1 MIPDISVHTP
11 TAATASQQ
19 PPTAAAIVAVN
30 HLVKRYGHFTAVND
44 VSFAIRRGEIF
55 GLLGPNGAGKTTTLE
70 IIEGLRRGDGGQV
83 TVDGLDVRRDRRA
96 VQQRIGVQLQAT
108 TLFDGLTVRETI
120 QLFGSFYTS
129 ARSADDLLREV
140 ALEEKARAM
149 PSDLSGGQRQRLA
162 LALALVNDP
171 ALLLLDEPT
180 TGLDP
185 QSRRQLWDTI
195 LRLRDQGKTIV
206 LTTHFMDEAQT
217 LCDRIAILDGGR
229 IIAQDTPAGL
239 IGLLDAS
246 ATIECALTTVPGS
259 QPLDAAALRLLPDVT
274 DVRAGADRV
283 RIFSARIDK
292 TLVALFQRAEAQGI
306 AVEQIVVQAPTLE
319 DVFLKL
325 TGRGLR
331 D

>member
-1 MIPDISVHTP
+1 MLSDVTATPSVASAPHAP
-11 TAATASQQ
+11 PATAE
-19 PPTAAAIVAVN
+19 ALVAVN
-30 HLVKRYGHFTAVND
+30 HLVKRYGRFTAVND
-44 VSFAIRRGEIF
+44 VSFTIRRGEIF

-70 IIEGLRRGDGGQV
+70 IIEGLRRADGGQV

-96 VQQRIGVQLQAT
+96 VQRRIGVQLQAT
-108 TLFDGLTVRETI
+108 TLFDALTVRETI
-120 QLFGSFYTS
+120 HLFGAFYPS

-140 ALEEKARAM
+140 ALEEKASAM
-149 PSDLSGGQRQRLA
+149 PKDLSGGQRQRLA

-185 QSRRQLWDTI
+185 QSRRLLWETI
-195 LRLRDQGKTIV
+195 LRLRARGKTIV

-229 IIAQDTPAGL
+229 IIAQDTPSGL
-239 IGLLDAS
+239 ISLLNAS
-246 ATIECALTTVPGS
+246 ATIDCALVPSPGG
-259 QPLDAAALRLLPDVT
+259 QPPDSAALRLLPGVSDVQ
-274 DVRAGADRV
+274 VGAERV
-283 RIFSARIDK
+283 RLYSTRIEK
-292 TLVALFQRAEAQGI
+292 TMTALFQYAEARGMS
-306 AVEQIVVQAPTLE
+306 VEQIQVQAPTLE

-331 D
+331 E